1 MKKLFGLAVVVFGL
15 IVFATIVLAVI
26 GNPSAQFILSCA
38 GRGFQNCRKWG

>member
-1 MKKLFGLAVVVFGL
+1 MKKFLGLAVVVLGL
-15 IVFATIVLAVI
+15 MIFATIVLAVI